1 MKNYTHIFFDLDH
14 TLWDFEKNS
23 EETIY
28 YLFEEYKLHRYDFTC
43 TDFFKKYSYVNKRL
57 WQLYNAGKV
66 NQEQLRRTRF
76 TKTLRDL
83 GVPQHEIPFEL
94 EHEYLRIC
102 PTKSAVFPFTHET
115 LTYLKGKYELHIIT
129 NGFKESQAQKITAS
143 NLHAYFGEVITSECT
158 GFAKPDKRIFQHALE
173 RANCT
178 AKNCLMVGDNLEAD
192 VLGAQNAGIDQ
203 VFFNPEQKKH
213 PLKATYEINCLSELQ
228 RIL

>member
-1 MKNYTHIFFDLDH
+1 MKYRHVFFDLDH

-28 YLFEEYKLHRYDFTC
+28 HLFEEFKLNRYDFTC

-83 GVPQHEIPFEL
+83 GVPQDEIPFEL

-102 PTKSAVFPFTHET
+102 PTKSACFPFTPRPAFLSHNISVT
-115 LTYLKGKYELHIIT
+115 RSNAIDRALTP
-129 NGFKESQAQKITAS
+129 S
-143 NLHAYFGEVITSECT
+143 
-158 GFAKPDKRIFQHALE
+158 
-173 RANCT
+173 
-178 AKNCLMVGDNLEAD
+178 
-192 VLGAQNAGIDQ
+192 VL
-203 VFFNPEQKKH
+203 
-213 PLKATYEINCLSELQ
+213 
-228 RIL
+228 